1 MDGSFEI
8 GRLAGIP
15 IKIHYTFFLIIPI
28 FAVIIGTQIE
38 LTVSLVEQVFGL
50 TEPIDASLITEGFM
64 PYILGVLVAFLLFVG
79 VFLHEMAHSVVALR
93 KGMKVSSVTLFILG
107 GASEIEDEVSP
118 KPRDELPMAIAGPL
132 MSLFI
137 GLVSE
142 GIAYVSLISIPDAA
156 VAGLFFYIFGYLGIL
171 NIVLFFF
178 NLLPA
183 FPMDGG
189 RVLRALLA
197 IWLPIEKATRIAAE
211 IGRVVAI
218 IFGIIGLVTFNVIL
232 ILIAVFIYLGAGQEV
247 TMVRY
252 TQLLAGVKVRDA
264 MTSPVTT
271 VPPEMPVPEAMD
283 LMYSTR
289 HLGFPVIDRGTLAGM
304 ITLQDIQTAS
314 GIDRDALQ
322 VRDIMTR
329 EVITITPDHDLYDAL
344 KILAPNTIGRIPVV
358 EGGQV
363 TGIVTR
369 TDILKLME
377 IREVSGTA
385 QASMV
390 RPGQ

>member
-8 GRLAGIP
+8 GKLAGIP

-28 FAVIIGTQIE
+28 FALIIGTQIE
-38 LTVSLVEQVFGL
+38 LTVNLVEQVFGL

-64 PYILGVLVAFLLFVG
+64 PYILGVLVSFLLFIG
-79 VFLHEMAHSVVALR
+79 VLLHEMAHSVVALH
-93 KGMKVSSVTLFILG
+93 KGMKVSSITLFILG
-107 GASEIEDEVSP
+107 GASEIEDEISP
-118 KPRDELPMAIAGPL
+118 RPRDELPMAIAGPL

-142 GIAYVSLISIPDAA
+142 GIAYASLISIPDSA
-156 VAGLFFYIFGYLGIL
+156 VAGLFFYIFGYLGLL
-171 NIVLFFF
+171 NIILFFF

-218 IFGIIGLVTFNVIL
+218 IFGIIGLISFNVIL

-247 TMVRY
+247 TMIRY
-252 TQLLAGVKVRDA
+252 TQLLSGVTVRDA
-264 MTSPVTT
+264 MTTPVTT
-271 VPPEMPVPEAMD
+271 VSPEMPVSDAMN

-289 HLGFPVIDRGTLAGM
+289 HLGFPVVEHGNLEGMVTLH
-304 ITLQDIQTAS
+304 DIQTAS

-329 EVITITPDHDLYDAL
+329 EVITIQPNNDLYDAL

-358 EGGQV
+358 ENGEV
-363 TGIVTR
+363 TAIVTR

-377 IREVSGTA
+377 IREVSGTKT
-385 QASMV
+385 V
-390 RPGQ
+390 HRLLKP

>member
-8 GRLAGIP
+8 GKLAGIP

-28 FAVIIGTQIE
+28 FAIIIGTQIE
-38 LTVSLVEQVFGL
+38 LTISLVEQIFGL

-64 PYILGVLVAFLLFVG
+64 PYILGVVVSFLLFVG

-93 KGMKVSSVTLFILG
+93 KGMKVSSITLFILG

-118 KPRDELPMAIAGPL
+118 RPRDELPMAIAGPL

-142 GIAYVSLISIPDAA
+142 GIAYASLLSIPDSAI
-156 VAGLFFYIFGYLGIL
+156 AGLFFYIFGYLGLL
-171 NIVLFFF
+171 NIILFAF

-218 IFGIIGLVTFNVIL
+218 IFGIIGLISFNVIL

-247 TMVRY
+247 TMIRY
-252 TQLLAGVKVRDA
+252 TQLLAGVTVRDA

-271 VPPEMPVPEAMD
+271 VPPEMPVSDAMD
-283 LMYSTR
+283 LMHSTR
-289 HLGFPVIDRGTLAGM
+289 HLGFPVIERGALAGM
-304 ITLQDIQTAS
+304 VTLHDIQTAS

-329 EVITITPDHDLYDAL
+329 EVITITPDRDLYDAL
-344 KILAPNTIGRIPVV
+344 KILAPNKIGRIPVV
-358 EGGQV
+358 ENGMV

-377 IREVSGTA
+377 IREVSGTKPA
-385 QASMV
+385 NT
-390 RPGQ
+390 PKP

>member
-1 MDGSFEI
+1 MDGSFQI
-8 GRLAGIP
+8 GKLAGIP

-28 FAVIIGTQIE
+28 FAIIIGTQIE
-38 LTVSLVEQVFGL
+38 LTVTLVEQVFAL
-50 TEPIDASLITEGFM
+50 PNPIDASLITEGLM
-64 PYILGVLVAFLLFVG
+64 PYILGVLVSFLLFVG
-79 VFLHEMAHSVVALR
+79 VLLHEMAHSVVALH
-93 KGMKVSSVTLFILG
+93 KGMKVSSITLFILG

-118 KPRDELPMAIAGPL
+118 RPRDELPMAIAGPL
-132 MSLFI
+132 MSLFL

-142 GIAYVSLISIPDAA
+142 GVAYASLISIPDPA
-156 VAGLFFYIFGYLGIL
+156 VAGLVFYIFGYLGLL
-171 NIVLFFF
+171 NIILFAF

-218 IFGIIGLVTFNVIL
+218 IFGIVGLISFNVIL

-247 TMVRY
+247 TMIRY
-252 TQLLAGVKVRDA
+252 TQLLAGVTVRDA
-264 MTSPVTT
+264 MSSPVTS
-271 VPPEMPVPEAMD
+271 VSPEMPVTEAMD

-289 HLGFPVIDRGTLAGM
+289 HLGFPVIERGSLAGM
-304 ITLQDIQTAS
+304 VTLHDIQSAS

-329 EVITITPDHDLYDAL
+329 EVITITPERDLYDAL
-344 KILAPNTIGRIPVV
+344 KILASNTIGRIPVV
-358 EGGQV
+358 ENGTV

-377 IREVSGTA
+377 IREVGGTKTVHSA
-385 QASMV
+385 P
-390 RPGQ
+390 RP

>member
-1 MDGSFEI
+1 MDSSFEI
-8 GRLAGIP
+8 GKLAGIP

-28 FAVIIGTQIE
+28 FAIIIGTQIE
-38 LTVSLVEQVFGL
+38 LTVNLVEQVFSL
-50 TEPIDASLITEGFM
+50 SEPIDASLITEGFM
-64 PYILGVLVAFLLFVG
+64 PYILGVLVSFLLFVG
-79 VFLHEMAHSVVALR
+79 VLLHEMAHSVVALR
-93 KGMKVSSVTLFILG
+93 KGMKVNSITLFILG

-118 KPRDELPMAIAGPL
+118 QPRDELPMAIAGPL

-142 GIAYVSLISIPDAA
+142 GIAYASLTSIPNPAI
-156 VAGLFFYIFGYLGIL
+156 AGLFFYIFGYLGLL
-171 NIVLFFF
+171 NIILFAF

-189 RVLRALLA
+189 RILRALLA
-197 IWLPIEKATRIAAE
+197 IWIPIEKATRIAAE
-211 IGRVVAI
+211 IGRVIAI
-218 IFGIIGLVTFNVIL
+218 IFAIVGLISFNVIL

-247 TMVRY
+247 TMIRY
-252 TQLLAGVKVRDA
+252 TQLLAGVTVRDA

-271 VPPEMPVPEAMD
+271 VSPEMPVAEAME
-283 LMYSTR
+283 LMYSTH
-289 HLGFPVIDRGTLAGM
+289 HLGFPVMERGSLAGM
-304 ITLQDIQTAS
+304 VTLHDIQSAS

-322 VRDIMTR
+322 VHDIMTK
-329 EVITITPDHDLYDAL
+329 EVITIRPDNDLYDAL

-358 EGGQV
+358 ENGEV

-377 IREVSGTA
+377 IREVSGTKTVH
-385 QASMV
+385 SLLK
-390 RPGQ
+390 P

>member
-8 GRLAGIP
+8 GKLAGIP

-28 FAVIIGTQIE
+28 FALIIGTQIE
-38 LTVSLVEQVFGL
+38 LTVTLVEQVFGL

-64 PYILGVLVAFLLFVG
+64 PYILGALVSFLLFVG
-79 VFLHEMAHSVVALR
+79 VFLHEMAHSVVALH
-93 KGMKVSSVTLFILG
+93 KGMKVSSITLFILG
-107 GASEIEDEVSP
+107 GASEIETDVSP
-118 KPRDELPMAIAGPL
+118 RPRDELPMAIAGPL

-142 GIAYVSLISIPDAA
+142 GIAYASLISIPEPA
-156 VAGLFFYIFGYLGIL
+156 VAGLFFYIFGYLGLL
-171 NIVLFFF
+171 NIILFAF

-189 RVLRALLA
+189 RVLRAL
-197 IWLPIEKATRIAAE
+197 LPIEKATRIAAE

-218 IFGIIGLVTFNVIL
+218 IFGIVGLITFNVIL

-247 TMVRY
+247 TMIRY
-252 TQLLAGVKVRDA
+252 TQLLAGVTVRDA

-271 VPPEMPVPEAMD
+271 VSPEMPVTDAMD

-289 HLGFPVIDRGTLAGM
+289 HLGFPVVERGNLAGM
-304 ITLQDIQTAS
+304 VTLHDIQTAS

-322 VRDIMTR
+322 VRDIMTQ
-329 EVITITPDHDLYDAL
+329 EVITITPENDLYDAL
-344 KILAPNTIGRIPVV
+344 KILAPNKIGRIPVV
-358 EGGQV
+358 ENGEV

-377 IREVSGTA
+377 IREVSGTKTVH
-385 QASMV
+385 SV
-390 RPGQ
+390 PRP

>member
-8 GRLAGIP
+8 GKIAGIP

-28 FAVIIGTQIE
+28 FAIIIGTQIE

-50 TEPIDASLITEGFM
+50 SEPIDASLITAGWM
-64 PYILGVLVAFLLFVG
+64 PYILGVLVSFLLFVG
-79 VFLHEMAHSVVALR
+79 VLLHEMAHSVIGMHR
-93 KGMKVSSVTLFILG
+93 GMKVGSITLFILG
-107 GASEIEDEVSP
+107 GAAEIVDGVSL
-118 KPRDELPMAIAGPL
+118 KPQDELPMALAGPM
-132 MSLFI
+132 MSLLI

-142 GIAYVSLISIPDAA
+142 GIAFASLISIPDPA
-156 VAGLFFYIFGYLGIL
+156 VAGLLFYIFGYLGLL
-171 NIVLFFF
+171 NIFLFAF

-211 IGRVVAI
+211 IGRGVAI
-218 IFGIIGLVTFNVIL
+218 LLGIAGLLSFNIIL
-232 ILIAVFIYLGAGQEV
+232 ILIAVFIYFGAGQEV
-247 TMVRY
+247 TMIRY
-252 TQLLAGVKVRDA
+252 TQLLAGVTVRDA
-264 MTSPVTT
+264 MSSPVTT
-271 VPPEMPVPEAMD
+271 VPMDMPVTEAMN
-283 LMYSTR
+283 LMYSTH
-289 HLGFPVIDRGTLAGM
+289 HLGFPVMERGSLAGM
-304 ITLQDIQTAS
+304 VTLQDIQSAS

-329 EVITITPDHDLYDAL
+329 EVITLTPDHDLYDAL
-344 KILAPNTIGRIPVV
+344 KILATNTIGRIPVV
-358 EGGQV
+358 ENGEV

-377 IREVSGTA
+377 IREVDGIKTVYSA
-385 QASMV
+385 
-390 RPGQ
+390 PGP